1 MNLPENTSLPFF
13 AYGIFKQG
21 QISYF
26 TIRDHVENIKI
37 GTKTKGLL
45 LIRDG
50 IPLIDLS
57 IHSSYV
63 TGDLICFKEN
73 EAVSAYKNI
82 AALEPDSQYK
92 WGIIETEL
100 GSANILEG
108 KRLDKGASAADDNIW
123 NSWDDILLTVSF
135 EIIDEVLA
143 ESFREPTGKQFLKL
157 QMAYLLLWSAIERYT
172 ALRYKI
178 GTLEVLAKVRLMGN
192 EKAFVDGL
200 RRYGISDGREIHN
213 STLNSKTSLNIE
225 NPKKS
230 IEYFYQI
237 RSNIAHRGKAVID
250 DAKIVH
256 DALKQLSTIFK
267 AVIESAKNDANR

>member
-13 AYGIFKQG
+13 AYGIFKKG

-26 TIRDHVENIKI
+26 TIRDHVENIKV

-57 IHSSYV
+57 INSSYV

-73 EAVSAYKNI
+73 EAVSAYENI

-92 WGIIETEL
+92 WGTIETEL

-108 KRLDKGASAADDNIW
+108 RCLDKGASLADDSIW

-143 ESFREPTGKQFLKL
+143 ENFREPTGKQFLKL
-157 QMAYLLLWSAIERYT
+157 QMAYLLLWSAIERYS

-178 GTLEVLAKVRLMGN
+178 GNLDVMAKVRLIAN
-192 EKAFVDGL
+192 ERAFIDGL
-200 RRYGISDGREIHN
+200 RLYGISDRREIHN
-213 STLNSKTSLNIE
+213 SALKNKASLNIDD
-225 NPKKS
+225 PKKS
-230 IEYFYQI
+230 IDYFYQI

-250 DAKIVH
+250 DAKIVRN
-256 DALKQLSTIFK
+256 ALKQLSAIFK
-267 AVIESAKNDANR
+267 AVIESAKNDANS